1 MARIPTAEIERLKN
15 DVSVERLVEAAG
27 IELQK
32 GGKDKLGRCPFHD
45 DSEPSL
51 VVTPAKNLWHC
62 FSCQIGGGPID
73 WVMKFKGVSFRHAVE
88 LLKVDPSL
96 AAQGVQDAPI
106 KHATVRSLPAPVTF
120 DADDQAL
127 LNQTIGYYHETLKQ
141 SPEALAYLK
150 ARGLTHPELVTRFKL
165 GYANR
170 TLGLRLPDKRRAAG
184 ADIRTRLEKIGVY
197 RESGH
202 EHFNG
207 SLVVPILDAAGDVVE
222 VYGRKIRDD
231 LRKGTPAHLYL
242 PGPHRGVWNEQA
254 LAASKEIILCEALID
269 AMTFWCAGFMNVT
282 AAYGVEGFTADHL
295 AAFQRHGTERVLI
308 AYDRDDAGERATAK
322 LAAQLMAQGI
332 ECYRI
337 PFARGMDAN
346 ATALNAGRSA
356 SDTLGTAIRK
366 AQWLGNGAAPRD
378 PLLSLAAHQHVPDT
392 VLPEAPVPAAQ
403 ENAPVAAV
411 PTAPAA
417 PLPPLP
423 ASPLPAAPP
432 PDAPADVTDNALRM
446 AFGERHYRVR
456 GLEKNTSPELLK
468 INLLAACG
476 ERFHV
481 DTFDLYAARARTS
494 FIAQASIELK
504 QSEDVIRADLG
515 KVLLKLEA
523 VQDERLRKT
532 LEPAPTQSVQIGD
545 ENRRAALTLL
555 NAPDLIERIAA
566 DMEAAGITGE
576 TTNKLVGYLAATSRK
591 LANPLAIVIRSS
603 SAAGKTSLMD
613 AVLAMMPGEEKIKY
627 SAMTGQSLFYM
638 GQANLKHKILALAE
652 EEGASR
658 ASYALKLLQSE
669 GELTIASTGK
679 DTTTGNLITQ
689 EYRVE
694 GPVMLFT
701 TTTALDIDPELL
713 NRCLVLTVDE
723 GRQQTQAIH
732 RLQRQRRTLQ
742 GLLAKQEKDYIV
754 ALHQNAQRL
763 LRPLAVMNPYAD
775 RLTFPD
781 NATRT
786 RRDHEKYLTLI
797 DTIALLHQYQ
807 RPIKTT
813 RHRDRM
819 IEYIEVTREDI
830 ECANALAHEVLGRS
844 LDELPPQTRTLLR
857 ALCAMVDGIAG
868 EQAIA
873 RTDVRFTRRMA
884 REALGLGDTQLRL
897 HLERLVEFEY
907 VIARRDGPGGKFIYE
922 LAYDAGGESGR
933 PHLPGLIDMGQLAA
947 HTATTDNSRGKTN
960 QVAGVLR
967 PDSVPN
973 AGASRADETP
983 AAPGVADRRRHA
995 PAKTQV
1001 SDDGGAAPSY
1011 RQLPLAAEV

>member
-1 MARIPTAEIERLKN
+1 MARIATTEIERLKN

-27 IELQK
+27 IVLKK

-73 WVMKFKGVSFRHAVE
+73 WVMKLKGVSFRHAVE
-88 LLKVDPSL
+88 LLKTDPSL
-96 AAQGVQDAPI
+96 AAQGLHDAPV
-106 KHATVRSLPAPVTF
+106 KRATVRSLPPPVAF

-127 LNQTIGYYHETLKQ
+127 LNQTIGYYHQTLKQ
-141 SPEALAYLK
+141 SPEALAYLQ
-150 ARGLTHPELVTRFKL
+150 ARGLDHPELIERFKL

-170 TLGLRLPDKRRAAG
+170 TLGLRLPEKTRAAG
-184 ADIRTRLEKIGVY
+184 AEVRARLQKVGLY
-197 RESGH
+197 RDSGH

-207 SLVVPILDAAGDVVE
+207 SLVVPVMDGSGNVTE
-222 VYGRKIRDD
+222 VYGRKVRDD

-242 PGPHRGVWNEQA
+242 PGAHRGVWNEPA

-269 AMTFWCAGFMNVT
+269 AMTFWCAGFTNVT

-295 AAFQRHGTERVLI
+295 AALLRHGTRRVLI
-308 AYDRDDAGERATAK
+308 AYDRDDAGDRAATK
-322 LAAQLMAQGI
+322 LAAQLMEQGV

-337 PFARGMDAN
+337 VFARGMDAN
-346 ATALNAGRSA
+346 ATALNASRSA
-356 SDTLGTAIRK
+356 ADALGAAIRK
-366 AQWLGNGAAPRD
+366 AQWLGKGDAPRD
-378 PLLSLAAHQHVPDT
+378 PLLTLAARERLPDIE
-392 VLPEAPVPAAQ
+392 P
-403 ENAPVAAV
+403 
-411 PTAPAA
+411 PAA
-417 PLPPLP
+417 PAPVVQADAAGVDAQAALPPLP
-423 ASPLPAAPP
+423 ASPLPQAPTV
-432 PDAPADVTDNALRM
+432 DAPAEVIDNALRM

-481 DTFDLYAARARTS
+481 DTFDLYAARARAA
-494 FIAQASIELK
+494 FIAQAAVELK
-504 QSEDVIRADLG
+504 QGEDVIRADLG
-515 KVLLKLEA
+515 RVLMKLEA

-532 LEPAPTQSVQIGD
+532 LEPAPVEGVQIGD
-545 ENRRAALTLL
+545 EDRRAALKLL
-555 NAPDLIERIAA
+555 NDPDLIGRIVA

-576 TTNKLVGYLAATSRK
+576 STNKLVGYLAATSRK

-613 AVLAMMPGEEKIKY
+613 AVLAMMPNEEKIKY

-669 GELTIASTGK
+669 GELTMASTGK
-679 DTTTGNLITQ
+679 DAATGNLITQ

-732 RLQRQRRTLQ
+732 RLQRSKRTLQ
-742 GLLAKQEKDYIV
+742 GLLAKQEKDYLV

-807 RPIKTT
+807 RPVRST
-813 RHRDRM
+813 RHRDRT
-819 IEYIEVTREDI
+819 IEYIEVTRNDI

-844 LDELPPQTRTLLR
+844 LDELPPQTRALLR
-857 ALCAMVDGIAG
+857 SLCAMVDQVAS

-873 RTDVRFTRRMA
+873 RTDVRFTRRAA
-884 REALGLGDTQLRL
+884 REALELGDTQLRL

-907 VIARRDGPGGKFIYE
+907 VIARRNGPGGKFVYE
-922 LAYDAGGESGR
+922 LAYDAGGEAGR
-933 PHLPGLIDMGQLAA
+933 PHLPGLIDVGQLAVYA
-947 HTATTDNSRGKTN
+947 ATTDNSRGQTD
-960 QVAGVLR
+960 QVAGALR
-967 PDSVPN
+967 AECGPL
-973 AGASRADETP
+973 AGPSRAGELP
-983 AAPGVADRRRHA
+983 VAPGVASHARRA
-995 PAKTQV
+995 PAKPHV
-1001 SDDGGAAPSY
+1001 SVENGAAVSY
-1011 RQLPLAAEV
+1011 PHPRLAAV